1 MHQFYANINCSTDT
15 QLWEHLIKSGERKT
29 LKIIYCQYANLLYNY
44 GMHVT
49 KNPELVKD
57 CIQELFLELLK
68 NHKNLSSTTSVKF
81 YLYKSLRRKIVYEE
95 KKINRQLSYN
105 IQNEEHAYEQGYYEP
120 LEIKNEINHSI
131 KENIRQAVQSL
142 PKRQKEVIQLLFFEN
157 LSRDEVAEIMN
168 IDTNSIYALTWK
180 AVKTLR
186 KELQP
191 HHIIFFIFYLFLSL

>member
-29 LKIIYCQYANLLYNY
+29 LKTIYCQYVNLLFNY
-44 GMHVT
+44 GMHIT

-105 IQNEEHAYEQGYYEP
+105 IQNEEHNYEQVYYEP

-186 KELQP
+186 EELQP